1 VCNVTMLARLE
12 LDRRHHGAVCCNNI
26 NLIMAIVA
34 VSMNLLI
41 SGTTCVGAICA
52 DVEIGLWKQCVKPS
66 GSDDW
71 TCEDVA
77 DGASLPFAKVDDDG
91 GTPKMETLQGLYV
104 SAVVLLFLS
113 NCCAFGGY
121 TSNAKIACQI
131 SGLFSGI
138 ASILFLSTAI
148 WVTCRTSVPE
158 PAGWN
163 YTYVYL
169 WIGWLLCNGSA
180 GSSLKAAKDCDQDT
194 PDAPH
199 EPETTGGK
207 V

>member
-1 VCNVTMLARLE
+1 
-12 LDRRHHGAVCCNNI
+12 
-26 NLIMAIVA
+26 MAIVA

-41 SGTTCVGAICA
+41 SGTTCVGTICA

-71 TCEDVA
+71 TCEDFA

-104 SAVVLLFLS
+104 SAVVLLFLG

>member
-1 VCNVTMLARLE
+1 MVA
-12 LDRRHHGAVCCNNI
+12 HHGAVCCNNI

-41 SGTTCVGAICA
+41 SGTGTISGSTVDYEA
-52 DVEIGLWKQCVKPS
+52 GLWKVCVKLS

-71 TCEDVA
+71 QCTDYP
-77 DGASLPFAKVDDDG
+77 DDTPIPFAKIDDDG
-91 GTPKMETLQGLYV
+91 GSPKIGTLQGLYV
-104 SAVVLLFLS
+104 SAVVVLFLG
-113 NCCAFGGY
+113 NCFAFGGY
-121 TSNAKIACQI
+121 TGNAKIACQL
-131 SGLFSGI
+131 SALFSGI

-158 PAGWN
+158 PFGWN

-180 GSSLKAAKDCDQDT
+180 GSSMRAAKDCDKDT
-194 PDAPH
+194 PDTRTPHAP
-199 EPETTGGK
+199 EEGTAGK